1 MNDPKRLFFFT
12 PDEVVS
18 YNYLDEDVDDRKK
31 TVCEYNESLD
41 DVPTFGVFNKAQTVF
56 IVTTPDN
63 ALYCEMGKPKETQI
77 DLDKREEVALI
88 QNISV
93 SEDDSQFFVLANK
106 KEQKLGYY
114 LFIVRLDDP
123 EAKKRPKGKAEYL
136 IAWENKL
143 DIGNCDVAMLVETDA
158 DKKRRES
165 VVVSYK
171 CIGINTFNVFV
182 FDLETKLIR
191 YWHES
196 F

>member
-1 MNDPKRLFFFT
+1 M
-12 PDEVVS
+12 
-18 YNYLDEDVDDRKK
+18 
-31 TVCEYNESLD
+31 
-41 DVPTFGVFNKAQTVF
+41 
-56 IVTTPDN
+56 
-63 ALYCEMGKPKETQI
+63 
-77 DLDKREEVALI
+77 ALI

-114 LFIVRLDDP
+114 LLIVRLDNP
-123 EAKKRPKGKAEYL
+123 SAKSEYL

-158 DKKRRES
+158 NGQRSES

-182 FDLETKLIR
+182 FDLRTKLIR

-196 F
+196 FQLWESTVKGFLLQTDDFLIISKLGINVLALG